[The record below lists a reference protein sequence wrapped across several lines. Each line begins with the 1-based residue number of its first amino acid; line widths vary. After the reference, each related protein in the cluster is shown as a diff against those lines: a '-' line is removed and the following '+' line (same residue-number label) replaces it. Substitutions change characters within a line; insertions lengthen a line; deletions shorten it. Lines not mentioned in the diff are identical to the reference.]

1 MSGAARR
8 VTVAGVVIAVLTA
21 LIAATP
27 GRASNGAGPTTFAG
41 TAGSVT
47 RATSSSLSADAAATT
62 PGNTIEKGASA
73 AQPTGHHGGGSGAS
87 SKSAPQSADA
97 GVSANTSA
105 TLQNF
110 AGLNGADQFNAY
122 HRAFKFGY
130 ILEPPDQGLCTGTL
144 FGSSVLAEAIND
156 VVAFYT
162 PSGALFTSV
171 IDLNTFFGE
180 PFAQNISDP
189 RCVFDAASDT
199 WFFTSVIYPGG
210 PTPLF
215 PNHTDLAVLNG
226 ASGAETVYQLDTTF
240 TGDTA
245 GQCPCFGDQPKLG
258 IDANNIY
265 VSTDEYNGP
274 NLVDETGAAI
284 FALSKSQLV
293 AASASVNAALFQ
305 NLVLGG
311 IGVVGLQPAITTGG
325 SSVEYFVNSFP
336 YLDEAQTHPNTSA
349 TQLGLWALSNTGAV
363 TSGGVPTLSETTLTS
378 ETYGAPVPALTTNGL
393 SLATLSNDSRLQQLQ
408 FINGHLWAALD
419 SAVAVGGDTTT
430 RDGAAWFEVT
440 PSVDTHGNVS
450 GAFAGQGYIAVAGRY
465 ILYPAIITTTGGT
478 TGIAFSMTSP
488 TLDPS
493 TGYVVRKAGDSAFSG
508 VQLTGA
514 GSGPDIGFSCQPPNI
529 GTVQECRWGDY
540 SWATLD
546 PSGANLWMAAELTVH
561 AQAEQPKT
569 HPPAKINW
577 GTEVWEVSGI

>member
-1 MSGAARR
+1 MSG
-8 VTVAGVVIAVLTA
+8 VTRHVTIAGVVVAVLTA
-21 LIAATP
+21 VVASAPGGAAS
-27 GRASNGAGPTTFAG
+27 AAGSMTFAG

-47 RATSSSLSADAAATT
+47 RSTSSQLSANATATASGNGTQKDAFV
-62 PGNTIEKGASA
+62 SH
-73 AQPTGHHGGGSGAS
+73 PTGRHGGGSGSAAS
-87 SKSAPQSADA
+87 TAHSADA
-97 GVSANTSA
+97 GVSTSA
-105 TLQNF
+105 SSTLQNF
-110 AGLNGADQFNAY
+110 AGLSGADQFNAY
-122 HRAFKFGY
+122 HRAFKFGF
-130 ILEPPDQGLCTGTL
+130 ILEPPDQGLCTGIL
-144 FGSSVLAEAIND
+144 FGSSVVAETVND
-156 VVAFYT
+156 VAGFYT
-162 PSGALFTSV
+162 PSGALIAPV

-199 WFFTSVIYPGG
+199 WFFTSLVYPNSM
-210 PTPLF
+210 F
-215 PNHTDLAVLNG
+215 PNHTDLLVLNG
-226 ASGAETVYQLDTTF
+226 ASGAETVYAIDTTF
-240 TGDTA
+240 SSDTA

-265 VSTDEYNGP
+265 VSTDEYNSP
-274 NLVDETGAAI
+274 ATIDETGAALI
-284 FALSKSQLV
+284 ALSKSQLV
-293 AASASVNAALFQ
+293 AGSASVNVAEFRD
-305 NLVLGG
+305 LVLGG

-325 SSVEYFVNSFP
+325 SSVEYLLNSFP
-336 YLDEAQTHPNTSA
+336 YLDEAQTHPNTSS

-393 SLATLSNDSRLQQLQ
+393 SLATFSNDSRLQQLQ

-419 SAVAVGGDTTT
+419 SSVTVDGDTAT

-440 PSVDTHGNVS
+440 PSVDSHGQVS
-450 GAFAGQGYIAVAGRY
+450 GALTDQGYVATAGKY
-465 ILYPAIITTTGGT
+465 IVYPAIITTTGGT

-493 TGYVVRKAGDSAFSG
+493 TGYVIRKAGATTFGG
-508 VQLTGA
+508 VHVTGA
-514 GSGPDIGFSCQPPNI
+514 GSGPDIGFTCQPPVA
-529 GTVQECRWGDY
+529 GTAQQCRWGDY

-561 AQAEQPKT
+561 AQAEQPKS

-577 GTEVWEVSGI
+577 GTEVWEVSGR

>member
-8 VTVAGVVIAVLTA
+8 VTILGVVVAVLTA
-21 LIAATP
+21 VVASAPGGAA
-27 GRASNGAGPTTFAG
+27 SGAVSTTFAG
-41 TAGSVT
+41 RAGSVS
-47 RATSSSLSADAAATT
+47 RATSSQLSANASTTGSGNGTQKDAFVTH
-62 PGNTIEKGASA
+62 
-73 AQPTGHHGGGSGAS
+73 PTGHHGGGSAS
-87 SKSAPQSADA
+87 TASTAHSADA
-97 GVSANTSA
+97 GVSTSTSS

-110 AGLNGADQFNAY
+110 AGLTGADQFNAY
-122 HRAFKFGY
+122 HRAFKFGF
-130 ILEPPDQGLCTGTL
+130 ILEPPDQGLCTGIL
-144 FGSSVLAEAIND
+144 FGSSVVAETVND
-156 VVAFYT
+156 VVGFYT
-162 PSGALFTSV
+162 PSGALITPV
-171 IDLNTFFGE
+171 IDLNSFFGE

-199 WFFTSVIYPGG
+199 WFFTSVIYPNN
-210 PTPLF
+210 LF
-215 PNHTDLAVLNG
+215 PNHTDLLVLNG
-226 ASGAETVYQLDTTF
+226 ASGAETVYSIDTTF
-240 TGDTA
+240 SGDTA

-265 VSTDEYNGP
+265 VSTDEYNSP
-274 NLVDETGAAI
+274 ATIDETGAAL

-293 AASASVNAALFQ
+293 AQGTNVNVVLFE

-325 SSVEYFVNSFP
+325 SSVEYLLNSFP
-336 YLDEAQTHPNTSA
+336 YLDEAQTHPNTSS

-393 SLATLSNDSRLQQLQ
+393 SLATFSNDSRLQQLQ

-419 SAVAVGGDTTT
+419 SSVTVDGDTAT

-440 PSVDTHGNVS
+440 PSVDSHGQVS
-450 GAFAGQGYIAVAGRY
+450 GGLTDQGYVATAGKY

-493 TGYVVRKAGDSAFSG
+493 TGYVIRKAGATSFSG
-508 VQLTGA
+508 VHLTGA
-514 GSGPDIGFSCQPPNI
+514 GSGPDIGFTCQPPVA
-529 GTVQECRWGDY
+529 GTAQQCRWGDY

-561 AQAEQPKT
+561 AQAEQPKS

-577 GTEVWEVSGI
+577 GTEVWEVSGT